1 MAGTRNAGRRDVLL
15 VLLLGAVSIAVYLIY
30 PVLNHT
36 PAKIFLRTSLDR
48 AIPLVPVM
56 VIPYLSPIPLII
68 VAVVVSTA
76 LCDLPRWEVVP
87 SDRRA

>member
-1 MAGTRNAGRRDVLL
+1 

-30 PVLNHT
+30 PVLNHG

-56 VIPYLSPIPLII
+56 VIPYLSPIPLI
-68 VAVVVSTA
+68 VAVVVFA
-76 LCDLPRWEVVP
+76 IADV
-87 SDRRA
+87 RRSRHWPWP